1 MASKVLIA
9 TRSFGSASPRP
20 MQMLKDAG
28 VEIVWVNANSPS
40 VQDEILELVP
50 ETSAIIVGL
59 VPITEKIIEK
69 ASKLKIVSM
78 YGVGVNHIDLEAAR
92 KKGVIVTNCPGSN
105 DQAVADLTMGLMATI
120 ARNIP
125 QIDRDIRDGYW
136 KKYMGGELWQKKLGL
151 IGLGNIAKGVV
162 HRAKGFDMQISA
174 YDPYTS
180 AEVADAHGVQLQ
192 SFEDVISQSDF
203 ISLHA
208 PLTEETKCM
217 FGSEQFKRMKPT
229 SYLINTARGGL
240 VDEQALFAALSN
252 GEIAGAG
259 LDVFVEEPLKDSRL
273 VELKNV
279 VLTAHTGTHTKES
292 IERMGIM
299 AVDNVLRVLR
309 GEIPTNRI
317 V

>member
-1 MASKVLIA
+1 MAAKVMIA
-9 TRSFGSASPRP
+9 TRSFGSASPKP
-20 MQMLKDAG
+20 LQTLNEAG
-28 VEIVWVNANSPS
+28 VEVIWVDANSPS

-50 ETSAIIVGL
+50 EVTAIIIGL

-69 ASKLKIVSM
+69 SCRLKIITM

-92 KKGVIVTNCPGSN
+92 RKGVIVTNCPGSN
-105 DQAVADLTMGLMATI
+105 DQAVADLTMGLMLTV

-151 IGLGNIAKGVV
+151 IGLGNIAKGVAY
-162 HRAKGFDMQISA
+162 RAKGFDMQVSA

-180 AEVADAHGVQLQ
+180 AEAAEAHGVRLQ
-192 SFEDVISQSDF
+192 PFDELISQSDF
-203 ISLHA
+203 VSLHA
-208 PLTEETKCM
+208 PLTEETKDM
-217 FGSEQFKRMKPT
+217 FGSTQFKMMKTT

-240 VDEQALFAALSN
+240 VDEQALHNALSN

-259 LDVFVEEPLKDSRL
+259 LDVFVEEPLKNSKL

-292 IERMGIM
+292 IERMGMM

-309 GEIPTNRI
+309 NETPANRI

>member
-1 MASKVLIA
+1 MAPKVLIV
-9 TRSFGSASPRP
+9 TRSFGSTSPRP
-20 MQMLKDAG
+20 MQMLMDAG
-28 VEIVWVNANSPS
+28 VEIVWVDANSPS

-50 ETSAIIVGL
+50 EASAIIVGL
-59 VPITEKIIEK
+59 VPITAKIIE
-69 ASKLKIVSM
+69 SSSNLKIVSM

-105 DQAVADLTMGLMATI
+105 DQAVADLTMGLMVTV

-125 QIDRDIRDGYW
+125 QIDRDIRDGHW
-136 KKYMGGELWQKKLGL
+136 KKYLGGELWQKNLGL

-174 YDPYTS
+174 YDPYIS
-180 AEVADAHGVQLQ
+180 AEAANALGVQLQ
-192 SFEDVISQSDF
+192 SFEEVISQSDF
-203 ISLHA
+203 LSLHA

-217 FGSEQFKRMKPT
+217 FSSEQFKRMMPT

-240 VDEQALFAALSN
+240 VDEQALYFALSN

-309 GEIPTNRI
+309 NEMPTNRI